1 MPIFFS
7 KIYNP
12 GGCRMFTSTTIYSN
26 LTGLREII
34 EMPIDLKR
42 YMISLITIRNTKIT
56 KNNRI
61 Q

>member
-1 MPIFFS
+1 
-7 KIYNP
+7 
-12 GGCRMFTSTTIYSN
+12 MFTSTTIYSN

-34 EMPIDLKR
+34 QMPIDLKR